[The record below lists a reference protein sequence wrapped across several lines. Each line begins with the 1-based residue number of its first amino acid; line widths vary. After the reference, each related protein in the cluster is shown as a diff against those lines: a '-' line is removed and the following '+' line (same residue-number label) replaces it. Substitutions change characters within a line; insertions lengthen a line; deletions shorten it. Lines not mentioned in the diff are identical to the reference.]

1 MGPVQTCRIHDKTKD
16 MENELTINYD
26 FNFVPKATSILQ
38 SQKALKCFSDGFDAA
53 SNLDGDT
60 PIFLDTNVLL
70 DYYKISF
77 AEREQLQKFFD
88 VNKER
93 IYLTKQIECEFLR
106 HRIDHIKTYLK
117 SLEEFVNAYRNI
129 KSEIEKLKSG
139 EVKGFDHYLNNN
151 PILKND
157 YQDLR
162 TELLQ
167 FNDTLKTKLKG
178 LFQETDFEQQII
190 EKEKKIE
197 EIKKRLEGQADI
209 ERKDPLLDIIANFNV
224 VDSLNEEET
233 TFLKSTYDELSK
245 MYDSVK
251 SDQNFNWKH
260 TFPGCGDKNEKE
272 DPYGDFI
279 IYHEILK
286 FMKSL
291 GKNAIFLTNDVEKND
306 WLLRNKTELLPYTHY
321 IVNTFI
327 ATEHTLYIFQ
337 AKDKIRVSYQPI
349 YIEEK
354 VELDKPN
361 TDNEFGGYIKLSG
374 PKIIGKIDLPDFDE
388 DEELNFAAINFD
400 DFHFSNITEDEFLF
414 ELYQSQNWARTYGDN
429 FVGVRSFVIKY
440 LGSKGFNFK
449 TSYDIKDELLKKELV
464 EVYTH
469 KAQKEFY
476 NDVEAIKLTANGVEL
491 AKRMNSKSI
500 V

>member
-1 MGPVQTCRIHDKTKD
+1 MQEKLIVNKD
-16 MENELTINYD
+16 
-26 FNFVPKATSILQ
+26 FCFVSKETSILQ
-38 SQKALKCFSDGFDAA
+38 SQKALKSFSDDLNCA
-53 SNLDGDT
+53 STLEGDT

-77 AEREQLQKFFD
+77 SEREQLQKFFEA
-88 VNKER
+88 NKER
-93 IYLTKQIECEFLR
+93 IYLTKQIEAEFLK
-106 HRIDHIKTYLK
+106 HRIDHIKSYLK

-129 KSEIEKLKSG
+129 KSEIEKLKLG

-151 PILKND
+151 AILKND

-167 FNDTLKTKLKG
+167 FNDTLKTKLKN
-178 LFQETDFEQQII
+178 LFQETDFEQQIV

-209 ERKDPLLDIIANFNV
+209 ERKDPLLDIIANFHI
-224 VDSLNEEET
+224 VDALSEEEQS
-233 TFLKSTYDELSK
+233 FLKSTYDELGK
-245 MYDSVK
+245 KYETVK

-260 TFPGCGDKNEKE
+260 TFPGCGEKNDKEE
-272 DPYGDFI
+272 PYGDFI

-286 FMKSL
+286 FMKSFD
-291 GKNAIFLTNDVEKND
+291 KNTIFLTNDVEKND
-306 WLLRNKTELLPYTHY
+306 WLLRNKNELLPYTHY

-327 ATEHTLYIFQ
+327 ATGHCMYIFQ

-354 VELDKPN
+354 IEPIKIN
-361 TDNEFGGYIKLSG
+361 TEDNEFNGFVKLTG
-374 PKIIGKIDLPDFDE
+374 LKVIGKIELSDFDE
-388 DEELNFAAINFD
+388 NEELNFDDIKFD
-400 DFHFSNITEDEFLF
+400 DYHFSDITENEFIRELF
-414 ELYQSQNWARTYGDN
+414 QSQNWARTYGDN

-449 TSYDIKDELLKKELV
+449 TSYEIKDELSKKELV

-469 KAQKEFY
+469 KATNGFY
-476 NDVEAIKLTANGVEL
+476 SDVEALKLTQAGVEI
-491 AKRMNSKSI
+491 AKQFPNKNIS
-500 V
+500 

>member
-1 MGPVQTCRIHDKTKD
+1 
-16 MENELTINYD
+16 MENKPTINND
-26 FNFVPKATSILQ
+26 LCFIPKGTSILQ
-38 SQKALKCFSDGFDAA
+38 SQKALKCFSDGYNVA
-53 SNLDGDT
+53 SNLEGDT

-77 AEREQLQKFFD
+77 SEREQLQKFFE
-88 VNKER
+88 VNKDR
-93 IYLTKQIECEFLR
+93 IYLTKQIEAEFLR

-209 ERKDPLLDIIANFNV
+209 ERKDPLLDIIANFKV
-224 VDSLNEEET
+224 ADSLTEEET
-233 TFLKSTYDELSK
+233 GFLKSTYDELNK
-245 MYDSVK
+245 KYDTVK

-260 TFPGCGDKNEKE
+260 TFPGCGEKNDKD

-279 IYHEILK
+279 IYHEMIK
-286 FMKSL
+286 FMKASS
-291 GKNAIFLTNDVEKND
+291 KNTIFLTNDVEKND

-327 ATEHTLYIFQ
+327 ATGQTMYIFQ

-354 VELDKPN
+354 VEPIQQPSDKDFNGKITLP
-361 TDNEFGGYIKLSG
+361 G
-374 PKIIGKIDLPDFDE
+374 PKIVGRIELSDFDE
-388 DEELNFAAINFD
+388 DEELNLDDINFD
-400 DFHFSNITEDEFLF
+400 DYNFSDITEEEFMR
-414 ELYQSQNWARTYGDN
+414 ELYQSQNWARTYGEN

-440 LGSKGFNFK
+440 LGSKGFNFR
-449 TSYDIKDELLKKELV
+449 TSYNIKDELLKKQLV

-469 KAQKEFY
+469 KATKEFY
-476 NDVEAIKLTANGVEL
+476 NDVEAIKLTASGVEL
-491 AKRMNSKSI
+491 ARQLPNRAI
-500 V
+500 A